1 MTSSSNVQLL
11 RDHFA
16 AKEKLDR
23 EALTAQFTED
33 AQWWP
38 PVSGAMRGLA
48 KRPVGGGSF
57 LGEMLTTLSAKLYNR
72 ERTWDVKY
80 AHADEESGAVMVE
93 LDTTLTADGS
103 PYVNT
108 YVYFFRFEN
117 GKIAEVW
124 EFLDTAYAFSL
135 FDAANKGA

>member
-1 MTSSSNVQLL
+1 LTSSNNVQLL
-11 RDHFA
+11 RDHFT

-48 KRPVGGGSF
+48 ERPVGGGAF
-57 LGEMLTTLSAKLYNR
+57 LGEMLTTLSVKLYDR
-72 ERTWDVKY
+72 ARTWDVKY
-80 AHADEESGAVMVE
+80 AVADEGSGAVMVE
-93 LDTTLTADGS
+93 LTTTLSADGS

-108 YVYFFRFEN
+108 YVYFFRFES

-135 FDAANKGA
+135 FDAAGKNA